1 MVDECCDSVGGWDC
15 SRKVSCNL
23 QDCECSQQNKSGE
36 QLELW
41 GLSGHIVTRGAFDVW
56 IIPEK
61 GKSQGLRTIAV
72 TKRSHALIVS
82 VKIGGYSVWKLDT
95 PLSAKCL
102 CTHWGSFIV
111 NDLLISELCV
121 TFVRMERW
129 QICDRKEMEI
139 VSGFG
144 SAGVEGRGAQLCI
157 NGIDNQLARSESMQN
172 SKTQRGNKHLC
183 ESSWTN

>member
-1 MVDECCDSVGGWDC
+1 MFSTEQERWEARAVAVGAIRTYCDTWSFWRLNN
-15 SRKVSCNL
+15 SWERKVARTANNCSGQKKSCTHRIRQNW
-23 QDCECSQQNKSGE
+23 SQ
-36 QLELW
+36 W
-41 GLSGHIVTRGAFDVW
+41 
-56 IIPEK
+56 
-61 GKSQGLRTIAV
+61 
-72 TKRSHALIVS
+72 
-82 VKIGGYSVWKLDT
+82 GYSVWKLDT

-102 CTHWGSFIV
+102 CIHWDSFIV
-111 NDLLISELCV
+111 SNLLISERCV

-144 SAGVEGRGAQLCI
+144 SAVGEGRGAKLCI
-157 NGIDNQLARSESMQN
+157 NEIDNQLVRSESMQN

>member
-1 MVDECCDSVGGWDC
+1 M
-15 SRKVSCNL
+15 
-23 QDCECSQQNKSGE
+23 
-36 QLELW
+36 
-41 GLSGHIVTRGAFDVW
+41 A
-56 IIPEK
+56 
-61 GKSQGLRTIAV
+61 
-72 TKRSHALIVS
+72 KRSHALIVS
-82 VKIGGYSVWKLDT
+82 VKIGASEAILGGNWTLHFQQNVFVYT
-95 PLSAKCL
+95 E
-102 CTHWGSFIV
+102 SFIV

-144 SAGVEGRGAQLCI
+144 SAVVEGRGAKLCI
-157 NGIDNQLARSESMQN
+157 NEIDNQLVRSESMQN